1 MLKTLVIGFS
11 IWLGLFI
18 IRILMMG
25 GLDPGYQE
33 FEVDLLQPYQTYL
46 VSKIDTLLPYPQSA
60 LLSGILLGN
69 RSSLPYSLRQ
79 ELSQTSIIHMV
90 VVSGQNL
97 TILVGLLMGM
107 TSWLGKRQAILIS
120 LAAMICY
127 ALLTGLQIPVLRAFI
142 MALSAMIAVLLGKQA
157 TGWWILL
164 LTAGLMLLF
173 SPNWIF
179 SISFQLSFL
188 ATLGLV
194 GLAPMIAQVLKNVPQ
209 LLKLDLSVTLAAQ
222 ALTLPVIASNFNQ
235 VSLVGVGANILV
247 LWTIP
252 LVMASG
258 FLSLLVELVIPG
270 LGQILAIVPNI
281 LLTYFIYIVELF
293 ASLPMAT
300 VRASDIG
307 VIGWAGYYLLI
318 GSAMI
323 YLWSSKKLRQL

>member
-1 MLKTLVIGFS
+1 
-11 IWLGLFI
+11 
-18 IRILMMG
+18 
-25 GLDPGYQE
+25 
-33 FEVDLLQPYQTYL
+33 
-46 VSKIDTLLPYPQSA
+46 
-60 LLSGILLGN
+60 
-69 RSSLPYSLRQ
+69 
-79 ELSQTSIIHMV
+79 
-90 VVSGQNL
+90 
-97 TILVGLLMGM
+97 
-107 TSWLGKRQAILIS
+107 
-120 LAAMICY
+120 
-127 ALLTGLQIPVLRAFI
+127 

-173 SPNWIF
+173 SPNWVF

-194 GLAPMIAQVLKNVPQ
+194 SLAPMIAGVLKNVPQ

-307 VIGWAGYYLLI
+307 VIGWAGYYLLM

-323 YLWSSKKLRQL
+323 YLWSRKKLRQL

>member
-1 MLKTLVIGFS
+1 
-11 IWLGLFI
+11 
-18 IRILMMG
+18 MMG

-79 ELSQTSIIHMV
+79 ELSQTSTIHMV

-209 LLKLDLSVTLAAQ
+209 LLKLD
-222 ALTLPVIASNFNQ
+222 
-235 VSLVGVGANILV
+235 
-247 LWTIP
+247 
-252 LVMASG
+252 
-258 FLSLLVELVIPG
+258 
-270 LGQILAIVPNI
+270 
-281 LLTYFIYIVELF
+281 Y
-293 ASLPMAT
+293 
-300 VRASDIG
+300 R
-307 VIGWAGYYLLI
+307 
-318 GSAMI
+318 
-323 YLWSSKKLRQL
+323 